1 MGGKNKVG
9 LTKRIYHFLK
19 KQIELKKYKGVETYE
34 LKLRAI
40 EVVFST
46 ADAYSK
52 GWFFPR
58 YDKGKQHEPPATNL
72 FMRLNQS
79 IVFQILAPIS
89 DFSLE
94 YLGNQLQKEVF
105 IRLKLIKNAFP

>member
-1 MGGKNKVG
+1 MKQGLIFVNHKKFIKPKMGGKNKVG

-58 YDKGKQHEPPATNL
+58 YDKGK
-72 FMRLNQS
+72 
-79 IVFQILAPIS
+79 
-89 DFSLE
+89 
-94 YLGNQLQKEVF
+94 
-105 IRLKLIKNAFP
+105 